1 MLPSPGGT
9 QLSWPRHPAAGWKGA
24 AAKVQGGCG
33 LGWGVPA
40 WSQVVVDPFL
50 PAAHSQ
56 QPSVTSQ
63 LGCDYGAGLVKVP
76 HTCAVTALRSPSL
89 PATAPTP

>member
-24 AAKVQGGCG
+24 AVKAQGGCG

-56 QPSVTSQ
+56 RPSVTSQ

-76 HTCAVTALRSPSL
+76 HTCAVTAPRSPSL